1 MENDKRHK
9 IHALAWIFHFT
20 TLMYF
25 YKSATR
31 NKYKGSTAATQ
42 CRTAKSKENLL
53 RTADGSSPAFAV
65 GFQIIKFLTSNQP
78 LTFNH
83 NSEIT
88 MLLLFKNKKA
98 IPQCLLSYG
107 FTVFGDDYHY
117 RTRLLNGQF
126 EMVITVSKLEQ
137 VTATLTDIGSNE
149 EYVLHL
155 VAGSCGAFV
164 GSVRAE
170 YGKVLSDIAKKC
182 FEPDI
187 FNSDQAQAVI
197 QYIRSKYGDALEF
210 LWEKS
215 PTSAIWRRADNAKWY
230 GALLLIPKS
239 KLGVDDSAPCD
250 VLNLRASPETVA
262 RLIDNMR
269 YFPAY
274 HMNKKH
280 WLSLCLENS
289 LSLEELY
296 LRIDHSYALATKY
309 KFNGGSMPAV
319 ASQLED

>member
-1 MENDKRHK
+1 M
-9 IHALAWIFHFT
+9 
-20 TLMYF
+20 
-25 YKSATR
+25 
-31 NKYKGSTAATQ
+31 
-42 CRTAKSKENLL
+42 L
-53 RTADGSSPAFAV
+53 RTADGSSPTFAV

-78 LTFNH
+78 LTFNY
-83 NSEIT
+83 NSEVT
-88 MLLLFKNKKA
+88 MFLLFKNKKA
-98 IPQCLLSYG
+98 VPQRLISYG

-137 VTATLTDIGSNE
+137 VTTTLTDTGSNE

-155 VAGSCGAFV
+155 VPGSCGAFV

-170 YGKVLSDIAKKC
+170 YEKVLSDIAKKC
-182 FEPDI
+182 FESDI
-187 FNSDQAQAVI
+187 FKSDQAQAVI
-197 QYIRSKYGDALEF
+197 QYIRSKYGDELEF

-262 RLIDNMR
+262 GIIDNRR

-296 LRIDHSYALATKY
+296 LRIDHSYAIAAK
-309 KFNGGSMPAV
+309 K
-319 ASQLED
+319 